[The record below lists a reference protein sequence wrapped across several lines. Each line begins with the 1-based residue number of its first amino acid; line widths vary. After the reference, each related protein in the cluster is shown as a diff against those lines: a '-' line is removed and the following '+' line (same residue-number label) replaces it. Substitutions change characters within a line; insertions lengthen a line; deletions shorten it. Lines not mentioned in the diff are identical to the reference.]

1 MIEYAVK
8 FAAPARWILILGIVA
23 TVINTAR
30 NLIYLPESPAT
41 TSTQTK
47 ATTTTAGAS
56 GAIDVN
62 ALVNLHLFGR
72 PTREGGAVPQSVA
85 NAQATRLPLELK
97 AVFAASEN
105 PFSAAIIGQRGQRA
119 RLYTVG
125 ESVPGNA
132 VLAEVYPQQVLLR
145 RAGQL
150 ESLAF
155 PESTYKASSKSAT
168 QVTESAAATAPNN
181 SPTLTSRA
189 SVQSKIA
196 ESADTLPQQLVADPQ
211 AAIDDLGL
219 TADSSGGYKV
229 GDVANSPYF
238 QSSGLKRGDIIF
250 SINGSPMSN
259 VKNDKAL
266 LAEIMTSGRARLEVM
281 RNNQRFVITASIPT
295 PR

>member
-30 NLIYLPESPAT
+30 NMIYLPESPAT
-41 TSTQTK
+41 TATQTK
-47 ATTTTAGAS
+47 ATKAAAS
-56 GAIDVN
+56 ASSAIDVN

-155 PESTYKASSKSAT
+155 PESTYKASSKSVSRVA
-168 QVTESAAATAPNN
+168 ESTAVAPNN
-181 SPTLTSRA
+181 SPALPSRA
-189 SVQSKIA
+189 SAQSKIA
-196 ESADTLPQQLVADPQ
+196 ESADTLTQQLVADPQ
-211 AAIDDLGL
+211 AAIGELGL

>member
-1 MIEYAVK
+1 MSEYAVK

-41 TSTQTK
+41 TATPTK
-47 ATTTTAGAS
+47 ATMAAAGAS
-56 GAIDVN
+56 SAIDVN

-155 PESTYKASSKSAT
+155 PESTYKASRKSVS
-168 QVTESAAATAPNN
+168 QVAESTAAAH
-181 SPTLTSRA
+181 SKMPTLPIRA

-211 AAIDDLGL
+211 AAIGELGL

>member
-1 MIEYAVK
+1 MSEYAVK
-8 FAAPARWILILGIVA
+8 FAAPARWILILGIIA

-47 ATTTTAGAS
+47 ATATAAGAS

-168 QVTESAAATAPNN
+168 QVTESTAAAPNN
-181 SPTLTSRA
+181 SPTLPIRA

-211 AAIDDLGL
+211 AAIGELGL